1 MAGGTVFQM
10 DQAAPA
16 DQIVHRHISKR
27 GKEPDMGCLVH
38 LSTGGDH
45 EKEARCPVFA
55 LHFSTDSRGQSV

>member
-1 MAGGTVFQM
+1 MKKTI
-10 DQAAPA
+10 DTYDIRPN
-16 DQIVHRHISKR
+16 KR

-45 EKEARCPVFA
+45 KKEAQCPVFA